1 MLIRKST
8 VKHSFGTTKF
18 SMGATHLLAREF
30 KGVSTEMKCMF
41 WHERFDKRVNNQV
54 TIDLISGRN
63 VQFKAY

>member
-1 MLIRKST
+1 
-8 VKHSFGTTKF
+8 
-18 SMGATHLLAREF
+18 MGATHLLTREF